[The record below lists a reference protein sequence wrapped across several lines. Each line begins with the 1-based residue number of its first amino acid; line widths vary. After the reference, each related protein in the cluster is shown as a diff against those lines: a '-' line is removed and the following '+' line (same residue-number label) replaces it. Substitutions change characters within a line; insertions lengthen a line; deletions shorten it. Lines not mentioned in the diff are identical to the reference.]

1 MTTCP
6 FCGSELSEDAIICKV
21 CAHVVP
27 HKTHYSPADVALPEL
42 SIPDEGKL
50 KSTIHTDFLKF
61 GVFLVFFICLVW
73 LANLGMAALR
83 ENRVQHN
90 HWSSK
95 LALSAITIDR
105 FSSDTEI
112 IVTGKVTNIA
122 GRNMQDVVIRAYAL
136 NAVSQQVG
144 EAYFEVEPGVLL
156 PDNVVDFLITIPVD
170 MDLVHRVKVEIFDA
184 QVQPE
189 IIRPIKW
196 SRVWRSKG

>member
-1 MTTCP
+1 MKTCS

-21 CAHVVP
+21 CARIVP
-27 HKTHYSPADVALPEL
+27 YKTHYSPADVVPPEL
-42 SIPDEGKL
+42 SIPDNKRI
-50 KSTIHTDFLKF
+50 KRVIHANLFKF

-73 LANLGMAALR
+73 LANLGMAALSD
-83 ENRVQHN
+83 NHIQHN
-90 HWSSK
+90 NWSSK

-112 IVTGKVTNIA
+112 TVTGKVANIA
-122 GRNMQDVVIRAYAL
+122 GRNMQNVVIRAYAL
-136 NAVSQQVG
+136 NTLSQQVG

-156 PDNVVDFLITIPVD
+156 PDSAADFLITIPVD

-196 SRVWRSKG
+196 SRVWGSKG